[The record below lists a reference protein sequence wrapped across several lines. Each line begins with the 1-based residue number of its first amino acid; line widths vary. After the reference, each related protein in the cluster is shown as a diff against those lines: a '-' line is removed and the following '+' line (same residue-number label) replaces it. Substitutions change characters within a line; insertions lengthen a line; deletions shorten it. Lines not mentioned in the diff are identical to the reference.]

1 MAEAA
6 IRRYPCVTWKTGA
19 VVGGV
24 SLLNTG
30 ASILAWR
37 GAAWH
42 VRCLTVLASVLRW
55 ASAMVR
61 AHLVDTNAAIEAR
74 GRGLSAL
81 VDILLAGLAME
92 GGRTGADVGGIKGR
106 ALATIRTW
114 IRSTWVGDLARFTLK
129 IKQSN

>member
-1 MAEAA
+1 MAESA
-6 IRRYPCVTWKTGA
+6 IWRYPCVTWKTGA

-42 VRCLTVLASVLRW
+42 VWCLTVLASVLRR

-61 AHLVDTNAAIEAR
+61 AHLIDTNAAIEAR
-74 GRGLSAL
+74 GGGLCAL

-92 GGRTGADVGGIKGR
+92 GGWAGADVGGIKGR
-106 ALATIRTW
+106 ALATICTW

-129 IKQSN
+129 IQKSN